1 MRHSIGPVRGET
13 GHPGVQGDSMN
24 TTHQKHQ
31 KRPKKSV
38 TRILAVSA
46 TLGLSLIHIDR
57 AKVDHSRPL
66 GGEGWGGGDCNAGLL
81 SLLCL

>member
-1 MRHSIGPVRGET
+1 
-13 GHPGVQGDSMN
+13 MN

-46 TLGLSLIHIDR
+46 TLGIALAAGTATAASAEAATAPAK